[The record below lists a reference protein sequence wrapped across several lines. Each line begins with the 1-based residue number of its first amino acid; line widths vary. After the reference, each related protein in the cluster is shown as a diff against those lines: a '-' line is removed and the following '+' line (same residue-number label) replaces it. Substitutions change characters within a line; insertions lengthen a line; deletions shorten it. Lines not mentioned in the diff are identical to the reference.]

1 MTGIILTGVD
11 RSETALRAAEK
22 AASLAQALHTELHVI
37 SAFSVDLTRTVR
49 SNMNEHNPSAT
60 VSAVK
65 RATEVREQEAQ
76 ETAEAVVAQLAKKF
90 GDVAFVA
97 RAAEGSP
104 SSVLVREA
112 QEHSA
117 EVIVVGNKRV
127 QGASRILGSIAR
139 SVAADAPCD
148 VYIAHTH
155 ER

>member
-22 AASLAQALHTELHVI
+22 AASLAQSLGAELHVI

-49 SNMNEHNPSAT
+49 STMNEHNPSAT

-76 ETAEAVVAQLAKKF
+76 ETADAVVAQLSQKF
-90 GDVAFVA
+90 GDVAIVA

-104 SSVLVREA
+104 GSVLVREA

-117 EVIVVGNKRV
+117 EIIVVGNKRV
-127 QGASRILGSIAR
+127 QGAARILGSIAR
-139 SVAADAPCD
+139 SVAAEAPCD
-148 VYIAHTH
+148 VYVAHTH
-155 ER
+155 TR